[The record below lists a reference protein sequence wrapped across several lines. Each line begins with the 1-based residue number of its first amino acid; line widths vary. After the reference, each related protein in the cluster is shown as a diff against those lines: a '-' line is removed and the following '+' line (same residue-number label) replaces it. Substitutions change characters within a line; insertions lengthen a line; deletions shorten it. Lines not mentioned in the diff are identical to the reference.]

1 MHKKNTNF
9 FLWLNKNIYTVD
21 YQKKKKK
28 TEHIHGLFVIITLGL
43 FLGPRACDI
52 DYFGPLRIKNNTY
65 ELIA

>member
-1 MHKKNTNF
+1 MHKKKYKLF
-9 FLWLNKNIYTVD
+9 SLAEQEHIHGWLY
-21 YQKKKKK
+21 KKKK